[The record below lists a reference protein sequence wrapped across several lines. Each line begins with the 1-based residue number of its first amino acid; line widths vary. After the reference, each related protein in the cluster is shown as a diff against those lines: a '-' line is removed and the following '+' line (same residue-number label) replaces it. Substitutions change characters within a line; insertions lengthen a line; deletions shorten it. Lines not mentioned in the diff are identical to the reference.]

1 MKKLLNLIVLTF
13 IIVILSS
20 CSKQETN
27 NKMNGSIPN
36 LIIHTKNGNDITS
49 KENYLDADLRV
60 ENANGFSLTIDNMRI
75 RGRGNSTWGY
85 PKKPYRL
92 KFDKD
97 ISLLGMKP
105 ATDYVLLAEHN
116 DKSLM
121 RNYAAH
127 YLSSY
132 LKLPHSLEA
141 NYVNVYLNGN
151 YNGLYL
157 LTEQVAVS
165 KNRLNIDVSE
175 DIDGGFLIEL
185 EREFERANSEGIEN
199 RDWFRMQNPN
209 PNDRNNE
216 GDPTLY
222 QELYYVVKSPKLKE
236 YDEVA
241 QLNKINYYKNYFK
254 DFEDSV
260 KTNKYSDYIDVDN
273 FIDYFILTELFKQV
287 DIGYSSVFITKD
299 KNEKMQMGPIWDFD
313 ISSGN
318 GNYYAYGPK
327 GFWAD
332 YNPWFGILIKNKG
345 FEIKYIERFNEVID
359 LYFEKLIS
367 ELMDTREIIQTAANR
382 NFDKWGMHLDDGFNP
397 NPIEM
402 LSINNHKEQTDYLI
416 NYLIARKDWLLET
429 LNNEGYFGYLGENDE
444 GWS

>member
-27 NKMNGSIPN
+27 NKMNESIPN

-121 RNYAAH
+121 RNYAAY

-165 KNRLNIDVSE
+165 KNRLNIRSE
-175 DIDGGFLIEL
+175 EH
-185 EREFERANSEGIEN
+185 
-199 RDWFRMQNPN
+199 
-209 PNDRNNE
+209 
-216 GDPTLY
+216 T
-222 QELYYVVKSPKLKE
+222 
-236 YDEVA
+236 
-241 QLNKINYYKNYFK
+241 
-254 DFEDSV
+254 
-260 KTNKYSDYIDVDN
+260 
-273 FIDYFILTELFKQV
+273 
-287 DIGYSSVFITKD
+287 
-299 KNEKMQMGPIWDFD
+299 
-313 ISSGN
+313 
-318 GNYYAYGPK
+318 
-327 GFWAD
+327 
-332 YNPWFGILIKNKG
+332 
-345 FEIKYIERFNEVID
+345 
-359 LYFEKLIS
+359 S
-367 ELMDTREIIQTAANR
+367 ELQSR
-382 NFDKWGMHLDDGFNP
+382 GHLVCR
-397 NPIEM
+397 
-402 LSINNHKEQTDYLI
+402 L
-416 NYLIARKDWLLET
+416 LLEK
-429 LNNEGYFGYLGENDE
+429 
-444 GWS
+444 